1 MSDFEARIT
10 AKLDT
15 SKFEQQMNKLQN
27 KKFNVNVDTTNALQ
41 RLTALR
47 RELDELINAANNIRV
62 NLANGNSTNN
72 VFNNV
77 VNQGTYAYRQL
88 LDIQRRIGNISIK
101 LNGLDTTKNTNQ
113 ISVLSRQL
121 NQLRADYQ
129 ALQRIFDVHLNT
141 DQMGRIQTVIEDTEL
156 KLEELNAKMTD
167 TKNNLANSINVQM
180 NNGKFKSEISD
191 ISVQI
196 SKLSGEYANINSLSA
211 ELNNNLRAMENS
223 RTPEQLTTAY
233 QNYENTL
240 KRIKNELKEV
250 ANQEKIT
257 NNASTLQQQKN
268 NLSLGMDVWLKKNSA
283 AAKEFGTR
291 IQELQAE
298 LKTCDATRLNGIK
311 AEFQAITKEATIA
324 GKSTL
329 SFSDKLSAQIKRLSA
344 YFSATMLF
352 MESARAIRA
361 MYDNVLDV
369 DTAMTE
375 LYRVTD
381 LTNSQYDKLYQDMI
395 SGAKAYASTLDTII
409 NSTAEW
415 VRLGFDADTAEQ
427 LAEISTMYQN
437 VTDLDESTANENLV
451 TAYKGFEKQ
460 LLELNNNDSTA
471 AIEMITDIYDK
482 LGNEFAESAADVG
495 DGLSKSASVLSQGG
509 ASIQEAAGMF
519 TGIQEVLQNSST
531 SGTALKILTLRI
543 RGMKGELEELGEE
556 VDDNVNSISKI
567 QTQILNLTHGK
578 VNIFDDEGNFRNI
591 YDVMA
596 DISKIYNEL
605 SDTDR
610 ASLLEIIAGKNRANA
625 VQALI
630 NNWGN
635 VEKATEAAYNSAG
648 TAYAENEKYL
658 NSLKGHIAQLET
670 TWQSLSNDVL
680 DSEFV
685 KGLVDVLANV
695 LDTTDDIVN
704 TVGTLPTLL
713 AGIAAALSLIK
724 NKGIF
729 TVDDSNKIQLL
740 GNNLAGAKTRIS
752 ELSLAMQRYN
762 NVSSKSASFQA
773 SYNQSLQNSK
783 SSMAQYLRSL
793 NGANA
798 SLAGYAAYLLKAKV
812 ATVALRVAS
821 AALNTVVT
829 MGISWAISAL
839 ISKIGELI
847 NAEETAY
854 NQAKEVAEASREKVE
869 NISNEQ
875 NSLSE
880 LIEKY
885 KELAKAD
892 MTDSTNRAEIKD
904 IQDEITKLVGAQ
916 ADNLDLVNGKL
927 DEELAKLRD
936 IQSTQLQTNIST
948 FEKAYVDA
956 ADESAKKTFHE
967 GNIVSDWNDDNN
979 VITFDYWGDDENRDK
994 AAEIIDK
1001 VWKEKGYGSAFVDY
1015 EEYILGFGDTF
1026 TKLAFAADLTLQD
1039 KINAIN
1045 DAISALENTDGFD
1058 YNNNQTWKKL
1068 VEIKDALAGGEGVF
1082 TKQVEAAKTLLDEL
1096 TMSEVANN
1104 NADIDS
1110 LEDYEKYR
1118 QEIIDNIT
1126 NNKTISQAIKD
1137 KALSSDAIETA
1148 VDNYLGTLEGFSKY
1162 YNEWYDKFASD
1173 TAKGAEEVKNRFRK
1187 SIESNTE
1194 NFDFPNLDKEPN
1206 GFDFFDNPQFEIPVP
1221 KLSDEAKQEINDFN
1235 NWIDNLSNSDKDIVY
1250 KISTDF
1256 TSANVENQLKNLSEG
1271 GTVDLTLRPTVDNSE
1286 LKKAGWD
1293 VSSDGTAT
1301 VFTSTFSNSDGSVAI
1316 NFTPIVTD
1324 EKGNYVK
1331 TLSPEALQEYAEGV
1345 INGTREDDLKL
1356 QIGAEF
1362 TGADAINQ
1370 AVKAAEKIHLLQDYF
1385 YLKGDPS
1392 NFSLDDW
1399 KTAVENYKAYAK
1411 EIGESVGGAFENLI
1425 SAKGDKDNPEFID
1438 RVNDYVDSIS
1448 SLDDAFEK
1456 FQKGELENKDIVKLI
1471 EDFPQLADRTDDLD
1485 IAINELKGDLNNT
1498 MLADFAEQFGK
1509 METEEDIAK
1518 LEAFQNQVLELGGVV
1533 GSTAFSIDI
1542 DVEAD
1547 NMDKLYSAMKESVTS
1562 TGLTADSIQNLTNRY
1577 QNLKDFNANELFE
1590 KTANGIHLN
1599 TKELRQ
1605 LESEYENQIKTANNL
1620 ELVSLTSQYENL
1632 TEQIKNCDDATKVAD
1647 LYAKRQD
1654 ILDQI
1659 DDTATL
1665 AAQYDGLTSSF
1676 KKWEEAQSLG
1686 EEGDMYDSLQGGLEH
1701 IKELYDEGLI
1711 GTNEFR
1717 AAVQLMS
1724 NEDLSTASID
1734 ELIAAYDK
1742 GYEKMTRYF
1751 TESSDGCLNF
1761 LNDVS
1766 KLNSEWVKLNDDGSW
1781 DINFGVGDDADVAE
1795 KLGLDVETVQAIMR
1809 KLSDYGFDI
1818 NLDSIFTKL
1827 DYLQDELTTAT
1838 EKLKELGLTKTEF
1851 DFDTES
1857 IEDVNS
1863 QIDEAQKLVDGFKD
1877 KKGKIDLS
1885 TEGAMEAETVL
1896 IGLMNRKQELSAPTV
1911 MHVDVSEANDDI
1923 TNLIGYL
1930 KDYQT
1935 NYNDIELKTAIG
1947 ADTSEA
1953 ETNIGETLT
1962 KINEI
1967 PKEVKTKLGLDD
1979 KDFTDAV
1986 SNIQADVEA
1995 GISPKQEDLDT
2006 VQKTISE
2013 ISPEMMVKAGLDS
2026 SRIDNYEPKDKTAS
2040 VEYTSPSGQ
2049 AITDYQNSIDK
2060 WQPQSKTATITYN
2073 PVVNSLGGSITS
2085 WISSLFGSGKAN
2097 GTAITTGIA
2106 KAKGD
2111 WSTKEDGEALGG
2123 ELGQEMV
2130 VRDGRFFTIGDN
2142 GAEFFKYKKGDI
2154 IFNAEQTRQILKN
2167 GKITSGKKRGTA
2179 LAEGTAFSSGSGKIT
2194 AKGNVI
2200 TTPSGSNNSDNSNN
2214 SNSKDSSNDST
2225 QTIDYIEI
2233 AIDRV
2238 QRAVNKL
2245 KKVAES
2251 AFKSLKKR
2259 LNATS
2264 DEIEKIN
2271 EQIAVQNTAYSTYMA
2286 KANSINL
2293 SSSIKQAVRN
2303 GSYSITDYDS
2313 DTASLISEYKQYY
2326 EAALDCKE
2334 AVQDLN
2340 DELAQLYKD
2349 KFDLIEQDFDN
2360 QLSRMENKANHM
2372 ESQISLLEAQNY
2384 FVSSK
2389 YYKKLANQEQNNIA
2403 MLNDKYAGLQE
2414 ALDEAV
2420 NSGRISKYSEEWY
2433 NMTIAIEDTKSAID
2447 DATVSLAEYEDK
2459 MREID
2464 WSVFDYLQDRI
2475 SQINSESDFLIDLM
2489 SNSDMFDDVG
2499 NFTDKGLATAGLHGV
2514 NYNTY
2519 MAQADK
2525 YAKELISIQNQLAD
2539 DPADTRLIE
2548 RKEELLELQQQSIKN
2563 AEEEKQ
2569 AIKSLVEDGIK
2580 VQLDSLQ
2587 DLIDTYTDSLDKAKS
2602 FYDYQNKIEDK
2613 TSAIAEIQKQL
2624 AAYENN
2630 VSEETQAKVQKL
2642 KIDLVDAQKELA
2654 ETEYEQYISDT
2665 KQLLDTLYDE
2675 YETIL
2680 NERLDNID
2688 MLMEDMID
2696 TINLNSGDISATLR
2710 ETGESIGYTL
2720 TDNMTDIWSS
2730 GITST
2735 NNVIS
2740 MYGDNFSNTL
2750 TSLNE
2755 TLNNIA
2761 AGVDIITGG
2770 RSSSK
2775 KTTTTK
2781 PTTTAKKTN
2790 ANSNTTKTNGNK
2802 SNAKQG
2808 NGKGE
2813 IGDKVT
2819 YVSGIYYE
2827 NSAGGGRWGNQY
2839 LGKSV
2844 YITSTNPGSAYPYH
2858 ISTGKTLGNGDLGWV
2873 KLNQLKGYKTGGLVD
2888 YTGLAQ
2894 LDGTPDKPELVLNA
2908 QDTENF
2914 VSLRDTLRKMSEQP
2928 LSVWGNNVYSSFG
2941 TPPITVFPFKN
2952 FEKKIA
2958 ELGTPTQSVNQN
2970 NEINVTIPI
2979 DHVQDY
2985 NEMLEQ
2991 MKKDS
2996 KFENMIKAIGITPLT
3011 GGSSLAK
3018 NNIHWD

>member
-1 MSDFEARIT
+1 MQLRILGLQGATSVDLVT
-10 AKLDT
+10 AATAAHSAENVAATATTGILATATASLKAALKGLWAT
-15 SKFEQQMNKLQN
+15 LKAHPLLLVAASVAICINAFNKLNSVAEESYQ
-27 KKFNVNVDTTNALQ
+27 K
-41 RLTALR
+41 
-47 RELDELINAANNIRV
+47 AAE
-62 NLANGNSTNN
+62 
-72 VFNNV
+72 
-77 VNQGTYAYRQL
+77 
-88 LDIQRRIGNISIK
+88 
-101 LNGLDTTKNTNQ
+101 
-113 ISVLSRQL
+113 
-121 NQLRADYQ
+121 Q
-129 ALQRIFDVHLNT
+129 AQ
-141 DQMGRIQTVIEDTEL
+141 
-156 KLEELNAKMTD
+156 
-167 TKNNLANSINVQM
+167 
-180 NNGKFKSEISD
+180 KS
-191 ISVQI
+191 
-196 SKLSGEYANINSLSA
+196 
-211 ELNNNLRAMENS
+211 
-223 RTPEQLTTAY
+223 
-233 QNYENTL
+233 
-240 KRIKNELKEV
+240 KEV
-250 ANQEKIT
+250 ADKSVE
-257 NNASTLQQQKN
+257 
-268 NLSLGMDVWLKKNSA
+268 
-283 AAKEFGTR
+283 
-291 IQELQAE
+291 
-298 LKTCDATRLNGIK
+298 
-311 AEFQAITKEATIA
+311 EA
-324 GKSTL
+324 
-329 SFSDKLSAQIKRLSA
+329 
-344 YFSATMLF
+344 
-352 MESARAIRA
+352 
-361 MYDNVLDV
+361 
-369 DTAMTE
+369 
-375 LYRVTD
+375 
-381 LTNSQYDKLYQDMI
+381 
-395 SGAKAYASTLDTII
+395 
-409 NSTAEW
+409 
-415 VRLGFDADTAEQ
+415 
-427 LAEISTMYQN
+427 
-437 VTDLDESTANENLV
+437 
-451 TAYKGFEKQ
+451 
-460 LLELNNNDSTA
+460 
-471 AIEMITDIYDK
+471 
-482 LGNEFAESAADVG
+482 
-495 DGLSKSASVLSQGG
+495 
-509 ASIQEAAGMF
+509 
-519 TGIQEVLQNSST
+519 
-531 SGTALKILTLRI
+531 
-543 RGMKGELEELGEE
+543 
-556 VDDNVNSISKI
+556 
-567 QTQILNLTHGK
+567 
-578 VNIFDDEGNFRNI
+578 
-591 YDVMA
+591 
-596 DISKIYNEL
+596 
-605 SDTDR
+605 
-610 ASLLEIIAGKNRANA
+610 
-625 VQALI
+625 
-630 NNWGN
+630 
-635 VEKATEAAYNSAG
+635 
-648 TAYAENEKYL
+648 
-658 NSLKGHIAQLET
+658 
-670 TWQSLSNDVL
+670 
-680 DSEFV
+680 
-685 KGLVDVLANV
+685 
-695 LDTTDDIVN
+695 
-704 TVGTLPTLL
+704 
-713 AGIAAALSLIK
+713 
-724 NKGIF
+724 
-729 TVDDSNKIQLL
+729 
-740 GNNLAGAKTRIS
+740 
-752 ELSLAMQRYN
+752 
-762 NVSSKSASFQA
+762 
-773 SYNQSLQNSK
+773 
-783 SSMAQYLRSL
+783 
-793 NGANA
+793 
-798 SLAGYAAYLLKAKV
+798 
-812 ATVALRVAS
+812 
-821 AALNTVVT
+821 
-829 MGISWAISAL
+829 
-839 ISKIGELI
+839 
-847 NAEETAY
+847 
-854 NQAKEVAEASREKVE
+854 
-869 NISNEQ
+869 

-885 KELAKAD
+885 KELSKAD
-892 MTDSTNRAEIKD
+892 MTDSTNRAEIKN

-1026 TKLAFAADLTLQD
+1026 TKLVFAADLTLQD

-1045 DAISALENTDGFD
+1045 DAIDALENTDGFD

-1068 VEIKDALAGGEGVF
+1068 VEIRDALAGEEGVF

-1137 KALSSDAIETA
+1137 KALSSDDIETA

-1399 KTAVENYKAYAK
+1399 KTAVEDYRAYAK

-1542 DVEAD
+1542 DVETD

-1632 TEQIKNCDDATKVAD
+1632 TEQIKNCDDATKAAD

-1766 KLNSEWVKLNDDGSW
+1766 QLNSEWVKLNDDGSW

-1851 DFDTES
+1851 DFDTDS

-1885 TEGAMEAETVL
+1885 VEGAMEAETVL

-1995 GISPKQEDLDT
+1995 GVSPKQEDLDT

-2049 AITDYQNSIDK
+2049 AIKDYQNSIDK
-2060 WQPQSKTATITYN
+2060 WQPESKTATITYN

-2085 WISSLFGSGKAN
+2085 WISGLFNGGSKNKGGSSRSWA
-2097 GTAITTGIA
+2097 TGAA

-2111 WSTKEDGEALGG
+2111 WRTKEDGEALGG

-2179 LAEGTAFSSGSGKIT
+2179 FAEGTAFSGGSGKIT
-2194 AKGNVI
+2194 AKGSVI

-2214 SNSKDSSNDST
+2214 SNSKDSSSDST

-2710 ETGESIGYTL
+2710 ETGESVGYTL

-2730 GITST
+2730 GITSS

-2941 TPPITVFPFKN
+2941 TPPITAFPFKN

>member
-1 MSDFEARIT
+1 MQLRILGLQGATNVDLVAAATARLSVEEAAAILTTTGLSTAQQMQILMDRGLTKEEAAAALATEAHSAENIKATTTTGILATATASLKSALKGLWTTLTANPLLLVAASVAICIT
-10 AKLDT
+10 A
-15 SKFEQQMNKLQN
+15 FNKLNSVAEESYQ
-27 KKFNVNVDTTNALQ
+27 K
-41 RLTALR
+41 
-47 RELDELINAANNIRV
+47 AAE
-62 NLANGNSTNN
+62 
-72 VFNNV
+72 
-77 VNQGTYAYRQL
+77 
-88 LDIQRRIGNISIK
+88 
-101 LNGLDTTKNTNQ
+101 
-113 ISVLSRQL
+113 
-121 NQLRADYQ
+121 Q
-129 ALQRIFDVHLNT
+129 AQ
-141 DQMGRIQTVIEDTEL
+141 
-156 KLEELNAKMTD
+156 
-167 TKNNLANSINVQM
+167 
-180 NNGKFKSEISD
+180 KS
-191 ISVQI
+191 
-196 SKLSGEYANINSLSA
+196 
-211 ELNNNLRAMENS
+211 
-223 RTPEQLTTAY
+223 
-233 QNYENTL
+233 
-240 KRIKNELKEV
+240 KEV
-250 ANQEKIT
+250 A
-257 NNASTLQQQKN
+257 
-268 NLSLGMDVWLKKNSA
+268 D
-283 AAKEFGTR
+283 
-291 IQELQAE
+291 
-298 LKTCDATRLNGIK
+298 
-311 AEFQAITKEATIA
+311 
-324 GKSTL
+324 
-329 SFSDKLSAQIKRLSA
+329 
-344 YFSATMLF
+344 
-352 MESARAIRA
+352 
-361 MYDNVLDV
+361 
-369 DTAMTE
+369 
-375 LYRVTD
+375 
-381 LTNSQYDKLYQDMI
+381 
-395 SGAKAYASTLDTII
+395 
-409 NSTAEW
+409 
-415 VRLGFDADTAEQ
+415 
-427 LAEISTMYQN
+427 
-437 VTDLDESTANENLV
+437 
-451 TAYKGFEKQ
+451 
-460 LLELNNNDSTA
+460 
-471 AIEMITDIYDK
+471 
-482 LGNEFAESAADVG
+482 
-495 DGLSKSASVLSQGG
+495 
-509 ASIQEAAGMF
+509 
-519 TGIQEVLQNSST
+519 
-531 SGTALKILTLRI
+531 
-543 RGMKGELEELGEE
+543 
-556 VDDNVNSISKI
+556 NSI
-567 QTQILNLTHGK
+567 
-578 VNIFDDEGNFRNI
+578 E
-591 YDVMA
+591 
-596 DISKIYNEL
+596 
-605 SDTDR
+605 
-610 ASLLEIIAGKNRANA
+610 
-625 VQALI
+625 
-630 NNWGN
+630 
-635 VEKATEAAYNSAG
+635 EA
-648 TAYAENEKYL
+648 
-658 NSLKGHIAQLET
+658 
-670 TWQSLSNDVL
+670 
-680 DSEFV
+680 
-685 KGLVDVLANV
+685 
-695 LDTTDDIVN
+695 
-704 TVGTLPTLL
+704 
-713 AGIAAALSLIK
+713 
-724 NKGIF
+724 
-729 TVDDSNKIQLL
+729 
-740 GNNLAGAKTRIS
+740 
-752 ELSLAMQRYN
+752 
-762 NVSSKSASFQA
+762 
-773 SYNQSLQNSK
+773 
-783 SSMAQYLRSL
+783 
-793 NGANA
+793 
-798 SLAGYAAYLLKAKV
+798 
-812 ATVALRVAS
+812 
-821 AALNTVVT
+821 
-829 MGISWAISAL
+829 
-839 ISKIGELI
+839 
-847 NAEETAY
+847 
-854 NQAKEVAEASREKVE
+854 
-869 NISNEQ
+869 

-885 KELAKAD
+885 KELAKSD

-927 DEELAKLRD
+927 DEELAKLKD

-956 ADESAKKTFHE
+956 ADEASKKTFHE

-1015 EEYILGFGDTF
+1015 EEYILGFGDRF
-1026 TKLAFAADLTLQD
+1026 TKLIFNADLTLQD

-1045 DAISALENTDGFD
+1045 DAIDALENTDGFD

-1137 KALSSDAIETA
+1137 KALSSDAIETE

-1162 YNEWYDKFASD
+1162 YNEWYDKFVSD

-1187 SIESNTE
+1187 SIESNTK
-1194 NFDFPNLDKEPN
+1194 NFEFPNLKDTPN
-1206 GFDFFDNPQFEIPVP
+1206 GLDFFDNPHLEIPKLIP
-1221 KLSDEAKQEINDFN
+1221 ELSDEAKQEINDFN

-1399 KTAVENYKAYAK
+1399 KTAVEDYRAYAK

-1425 SAKGDKDNPEFID
+1425 SVKGDKDNPEFID

-1676 KKWEEAQSLG
+1676 KKWEESQSLG

-1766 KLNSEWVKLNDDGSW
+1766 QLNSEWVKLNDDGSW

-1851 DFDTES
+1851 DFDTDS

-1885 TEGAMEAETVL
+1885 VEGAMEAETVL

-1923 TNLIGYL
+1923 TNLISYL

-1995 GISPKQEDLDT
+1995 GVSPKQEDLDT

-2049 AITDYQNSIDK
+2049 AIKDYQNSIDK

-2085 WISSLFGSGKAN
+2085 WISGLFSGGSKAN
-2097 GTAITTGIA
+2097 GTAYVNGTA

-2111 WSTKEDGEALGG
+2111 WRTKEDGEALGG
-2123 ELGQEMV
+2123 ELGQEIV

-2200 TTPSGSNNSDNSNN
+2200 TTPSGSNNSDS

-2225 QTIDYIEI
+2225 QTIDYVEI
-2233 AIDRV
+2233 AIDRI

-2360 QLSRMENKANHM
+2360 QLSRMENKANRM
-2372 ESQISLLEAQNY
+2372 ESKISLLEAQNY

-2389 YYKKLANQEQNNIA
+2389 YYKKLANQEQYNIA

-2420 NSGRISKYSEEWY
+2420 NSGKISKYSEEWY
-2433 NMTIAIEDTKSAID
+2433 NMTIAIEDTKAAID

-2569 AIKSLVEDGIK
+2569 AIQSLVEDGIK
-2580 VQLDSLQ
+2580 VQLESLQ

-2630 VSEETQAKVQKL
+2630 VSEETQVKVQKL

-2710 ETGESIGYTL
+2710 ETGESVGYTL

-2740 MYGDNFSNTL
+2740 MYGDNFSNVL

-2775 KTTTTK
+2775 KTTTTQ
-2781 PTTTAKKTN
+2781 PTKTANKTN
-2790 ANSNTTKTNGNK
+2790 TKSNNTKTNSNNSNT
-2802 SNAKQG
+2802 KQG

-2819 YVSGIYYE
+2819 YTSGIYYE

-2941 TPPITVFPFKN
+2941 TPPITAFPFKN

-2958 ELGTPTQSVNQN
+2958 ELGTPTQSVNHN

-3018 NNIHWD
+3018 NNIHWN